1 MVAAPPS
8 AGSSMNTPAGSSA
21 DARDGGLRLAALA
34 GQDRGALL
42 SAAQQ
47 EQVDIALGE
56 ISRLAAGGR

>member
-1 MVAAPPS
+1 
-8 AGSSMNTPAGSSA
+8 MNTPAGSSA